1 LYYLLILPKRRG
13 AQFVA
18 TGATVTVVGGLFVR
32 TAFASSGLAPPVQ
45 DWNHR
50 GPFKGFDYSR
60 YNFIINDPK
69 LFSVRRG
76 YSVYKQVCST
86 CHSLE
91 RIAFRNFVGT
101 VMTEDEAK
109 AIAASVEIQDG
120 PDEYGEMFMRP
131 GKLSDIVPKPYAN
144 ENAARFSNNGAL
156 PPDLSLI
163 TKARVGGEDHVYAV
177 LTGYREPPTG
187 VTIREGLYYNPYFP
201 GGAIAMAQALSDG
214 VVEYDDGTP
223 ANISQMAKD
232 VTTFL
237 AWAAEPEND
246 ERKRTGLKAMLIFSL
261 MLLPTYFFYKQ
272 KWAVVKTRVVSFKK
286 LD

>member
-1 LYYLLILPKRRG
+1 MSGILSSNILKRG
-13 AQFVA
+13 TKVLA
-18 TGATVTVVGGLFVR
+18 TGATITVVGGLFVR

-50 GPFKGFDYSR
+50 GPFKGFDYA
-60 YNFIINDPK
+60 
-69 LFSVRRG
+69 SVRRG

-101 VMTEDEAK
+101 VMTEEEAK
-109 AIAASVEIQDG
+109 AAAASADVQDG

-131 GKLSDIVPKPYAN
+131 GKLSDSLPKPYAN

-163 TKARVGGEDHVYAV
+163 TKARVGGEDHVFAV

-187 VTIREGLYYNPYFP
+187 IQLRDGLYYNPYFP
-201 GGAIAMAQALSDG
+201 GGAIAMTAPLSDG
-214 VVEYDDGTP
+214 QVDYEDGTE
-223 ANISQMAKD
+223 NNTSQMAKD

-246 ERKRTGLKAMLIFSL
+246 ERKRTGLKSVLIFSL

-272 KWAVVKTRVVSFKK
+272 KWTVVKNRVVSFKK